1 MLIEIPKDKNEYRS
15 VWDKPVGIVKVNSY
29 LYRVYILD
37 EIYAPVEYGELVELF
52 HDLDDDVTVEVY
64 LNTNGGSLDSAI
76 MLIDAMKNSNARVIG
91 KLSGMVASAGTMLTM
106 AFDEVEVAPYTSFM
120 IHNYSSSGGGAI
132 KGNELKVQQAFTEK
146 ETAKLFRE
154 VYKGFLTPREIK
166 KVIND
171 QDMWMDKEEVEKRFA
186 KKLEME

>member
-52 HDLDDDVTVEVY
+52 HDLDEDVTVEVY

-76 MLIDAMKNSNARVIG
+76 MLIDTMKNSKTKVIG
-91 KLSGMVASAGTMLTM
+91 KLSGTVASAGTMLTM

-120 IHNYSSSGGGAI
+120 IHNYSSGGVSG
-132 KGNELKVQQAFTEK
+132 KGNELKMQQAFIDK
-146 ETAKLFRE
+146 ETAKLFKE

-171 QDMWMDKEEVEKRFA
+171 QDMWMDKEEVERRFA